1 MPIHDNTTREQCR
14 HAPLSDLTIGTIVG
28 ELWTVEFLL
37 PFLFPMGGYSQN
49 IKMAFI
55 ALTLPVLGWITGL

>member
-28 ELWTVEFLL
+28 ALWTVEFLL

-49 IKMAFI
+49 IK
-55 ALTLPVLGWITGL
+55 GSSQ